1 MTTNVGYTMPKWMAL
16 FLSVI
21 LVSLPSPGAAK
32 HGDILSSMHDRPY
45 AEARS
50 RLISMGYR
58 PFHAKNRDTPDEVC
72 PGFPS
77 CSAIPEIVY
86 CSGTGLAFCESAF
99 FNRRNGRYIKVFSY
113 GEGTKLGDGI
123 YFVTNLD
130 IRDWRFGTR

>member
-1 MTTNVGYTMPKWMAL
+1 MPKLIAF
-16 FLSVI
+16 FLSSF
-21 LVSLPSPGAAK
+21 LLLLPSPGIAK
-32 HGDILSSMHDRPY
+32 HEDLLLSMNGHPY

-50 RLISMGYR
+50 RLFSMGYR

-72 PGFPS
+72 PGFSS

-99 FNRRNGRYIKVFSY
+99 FNRRNGRYIKVVSY
-113 GEGTKLGDGI
+113 GEGTKLVDGI
-123 YFVTNLD
+123 YLATNLD